1 MLVEYLLLVAA
12 LFLLNVQPVLN
23 MPTWIVLSFFTVTYG
38 LPVMAIT
45 IIGVITASI
54 GRYVLAVYTGKLTD
68 KYLPKKQRRNIA
80 YIADF
85 IGNKTNPIELFV
97 LSFLYGLSPLPTNTL
112 FMVAGAAH
120 MRLPFIVGGFFFGE
134 FLSNFVYVSMITV
147 TLTVGHF
154 LIMGLL
160 GIAAAIAIMF
170 IDWRKI
176 IEWMVER
183 ERKKLA
189 EQGIKEI
196 FK

>member
-176 IEWMVER
+176 IEWLVER

>member
-1 MLVEYLLLVAA
+1 M
-12 LFLLNVQPVLN
+12 
-23 MPTWIVLSFFTVTYG
+23 
-38 LPVMAIT
+38 
-45 IIGVITASI
+45 TASL

-68 KYLPKKQRRNIA
+68 KYLPKKQRKNIQ

-120 MRLPFIVGGFFFGE
+120 VRLFLIVSGFFFGE
-134 FLSNFVYVSMITV
+134 FLSNFVYVSAITV

-154 LIMGLL
+154 LLMGLL
-160 GIAAAIAIMF
+160 GIIAAIAIMF
-170 IDWRKI
+170 IDWKKI
-176 IEWMVER
+176 IEWLIER
-183 ERKKLA
+183 EKKKSA